1 MVAAG
6 LALVLYPNLQTV
18 ISQFYQSEAIR
29 KYEDSLLHYDEE
41 QVRQEL
47 AAAEEYNKSVAG
59 TEVHDPFVPG
69 SGAVIPDNYDEVL
82 NIDQGIMGRLEI
94 PCISV
99 DLPIYHGVEESALR
113 NGVGHLKETPFPIG
127 GEGNHSVLSTHRGLP
142 EARLFTDL
150 DKMEIGDEFYI
161 HILNDVLAY
170 RVDQIKVIT
179 PDRTDYLKPV
189 EGEDHVTLLTCTPY
203 GINSHRL
210 LVRGIRTEYNPE
222 VKETVQTRVI
232 PIEWLVLAAVFV
244 GLVIVLIC
252 GISRRRKKRRTRN
265 GRESDCRDIKKRN
278 TDEEKT

>member
-1 MVAAG
+1 
-6 LALVLYPNLQTV
+6 
-18 ISQFYQSEAIR
+18 
-29 KYEDSLLHYDEE
+29 
-41 QVRQEL
+41 
-47 AAAEEYNKSVAG
+47 
-59 TEVHDPFVPG
+59 
-69 SGAVIPDNYDEVL
+69 
-82 NIDQGIMGRLEI
+82 MGRLEI

-99 DLPIYHGVEESALR
+99 DLPIYHGVEESVLR

-222 VKETVQTRVI
+222 VKETVESQT
-232 PIEWLVLAAVFV
+232 A
-244 GLVIVLIC
+244 G
-252 GISRRRKKRRTRN
+252 T
-265 GRESDCRDIKKRN
+265 
-278 TDEEKT
+278 